1 MAELS
6 PSKAYSI
13 LLNYCDDVAS
23 SSYLLSGRA
32 IKNLLKFIASTP
44 CLTNYI
50 SKCNSSIKLN
60 ETYNS
65 IFGETSL
72 NLPRGNM
79 AVVSVVTKL
88 LFDIDMDNIDMDK
101 FLSVYYKYDDYS
113 ARYSHFCNTVLVAY
127 AKAFGD
133 VVTYKERV
141 IEAEEE
147 DKVDNIIKD
156 EISPYIL
163 KMTHIVE
170 SDSLISDSKKDEII
184 SLLDGLYYSFDT
196 QRAKL
201 VRAMWIGLLSVADKY
216 KPLQSY
222 MREVKK
228 ILDNYALI

>member
-1 MAELS
+1 MIELS
-6 PSKAYSI
+6 PNRAYSI
-13 LLNYCDDVAS
+13 FLNYCDEVAN

-32 IKNLLKFIASTP
+32 IKSLLKFIASTP

-65 IFGETSL
+65 IFL
-72 NLPRGNM
+72 ILPQDNM

-88 LFDIDMDNIDMDK
+88 LFDIDRNNIDMDK
-101 FLSVYYKYDDYS
+101 FLAAYYKYDDYS
-113 ARYSHFCNTVLVAY
+113 ARYSNFCNNVLVAY

-133 VVTYKERV
+133 VVTYKEKV
-141 IEAEEE
+141 LEAEEE
-147 DKVDNIIKD
+147 KKVDNVIKD
-156 EISPYIL
+156 EVSPYIS

-170 SDSLISDSKKDEII
+170 GDSLISDAKKDDII
-184 SLLDGLYYSFDT
+184 ALLDGLYYSFDT

-201 VRAMWIGLLSVADKY
+201 VRAMWIGLLYVTDKY

>member
-1 MAELS
+1 MIELS
-6 PSKAYSI
+6 PSRAYSI
-13 LLNYCDDVAS
+13 FLNYCDEVAN
-23 SSYLLSGRA
+23 SSYLLSSRA

-50 SKCNSSIKLN
+50 SKCNSSIRLN

-72 NLPRGNM
+72 NLPQDNM

-88 LFDIDMDNIDMDK
+88 LFDLDRNNIDMDK
-101 FLSVYYKYDDYS
+101 FLSAYYKYDDYS

-133 VVTYKERV
+133 VVTYKEKV
-141 IEAEEE
+141 LEAEEE
-147 DKVDNIIKD
+147 KKVDNVIK
-156 EISPYIL
+156 EEVAPYIS

-170 SDSLISDSKKDEII
+170 GDSLISDAKKDEII

-201 VRAMWIGLLSVADKY
+201 VRAMWIGLLSVSDKY

-222 MREVKK
+222 LKEVKK